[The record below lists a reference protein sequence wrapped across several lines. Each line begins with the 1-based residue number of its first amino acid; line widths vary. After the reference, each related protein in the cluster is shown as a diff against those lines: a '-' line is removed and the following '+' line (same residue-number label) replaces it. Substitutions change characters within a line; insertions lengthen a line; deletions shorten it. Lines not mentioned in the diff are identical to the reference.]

1 MVAIIMILSIGVI
14 ISETI
19 AAIAGIS
26 QHRKLSDSL
35 WSYLTYYLIWICT
48 LEWIGW
54 LSRLWNKMDFNSRL
68 YNYVSIP
75 SEYLFFLWLLS
86 QLIRSRKQKVLVV
99 PEYSI
104 LIYVIAW
111 FFDHFYFSKQT
122 YTFQSFSVTV
132 GSILMVV
139 LIIVYLYQIVASD
152 YILSF
157 AKTIE
162 FWVILGIISY
172 YLLSL
177 PYYGTYNTLTQNYK
191 HIFEIYQV
199 IVYCLSICMY
209 LLFTVGFLWPKK
221 S

>member
-14 ISETI
+14 ISESI
-19 AAIAGIS
+19 AAIAGFS
-26 QHRKLSDSL
+26 QRYKLGNSL
-35 WSYLTYYLIWICT
+35 WSYLTYYLIWIST

-86 QLIRSRKQKVLVV
+86 QLIRSRNKKLWLI
-99 PEYSI
+99 PESSIFIYS
-104 LIYVIAW
+104 VAW
-111 FFDHFYFSKQT
+111 LLDHFYFSKQT
-122 YTFQSFSVTV
+122 YAFQSFSVTI
-132 GSILMVV
+132 GSILMVM
-139 LIIVYLYQIVASD
+139 LIMVYLYVIVASD
-152 YILSF
+152 YILTF
-157 AKTIE
+157 AKTTD

-191 HIFEIYQV
+191 HIFEMYQV
-199 IVYCLSICMY
+199 IVYCLSISMY
-209 LLFTVGFLWPKK
+209 LLFTIGFLWPKRN
-221 S
+221 